1 MSHFTWR
8 LEESYL
14 KQTRFM
20 RFLMVGVINTLL
32 GLSVIFLF
40 MNILDQSYWLSTF
53 LGNTTGMICSY
64 LLNRSLTF
72 KSKVSLWKG
81 GLNFLLASGIT
92 YVFSYWLAEKL
103 VIVISGQFIGELAV
117 LLGMVFY
124 TISNYLV
131 QKYVVFQNRVVT

>member
-81 GLNFLLASGIT
+81 GLNFFLASGIT